1 MLKLDGIAAFV
12 AIAEEGSISAAARRL
27 RLPKSVVS
35 ERLAGLEKALG
46 AVLLRRTTRKL
57 ALTEDGTVFLDRAT
71 RITREVEDAGA
82 EIAARRGTLSGPI
95 RISAPVTFGH
105 MHLGPALYPF
115 LAAHPGIALTLDLDD
130 RRVSAAT
137 EGFDAILRHGPIDDN
152 RLVVWKLAPSRR
164 VLVASPDYLRR
175 AGAPRSLDD
184 LDRHRGI
191 FYTNRGAADWR
202 FVEPEGNAIV
212 VRGQAAFRANNG
224 TMVLDAAIAGLGIA
238 LLPTFIAGPAI
249 KDGRLIVFDL
259 DTEPEAE
266 WIYLAHAEGR
276 HASAKL
282 RALADHLKH
291 AFGDPPYWEIESL
304 ETRHSRR

>member
-1 MLKLDGIAAFV
+1 MMKLDGIAAFV

-27 RLPKSVVS
+27 RLPKSVIS

-57 ALTEDGTVFLDRAT
+57 TLTEDGSAFLERAG
-71 RITREVEDAGA
+71 RIIREVEDASA
-82 EIAARRGTLSGPI
+82 EIAERRGTLHGPI

-115 LAAHPGIALTLDLDD
+115 LAANPGIELTLDLDD

-137 EGFDAILRHGPIDDN
+137 EGFDAILRNGPIDDN

-164 VLVASPDYLRR
+164 VLVASPDYLKR
-175 AGAPRSLDD
+175 AGMPRSLDD
-184 LDRHRGI
+184 LDRHRGV

-202 FVEPEGNAIV
+202 FLDAKGNAVV
-212 VRGQAAFRANNG
+212 VRGKVAFRANNG
-224 TMVLDAAIAGLGIA
+224 TMVLDAAIVGLGIA

-249 KDGRLIVFDL
+249 KDRRLKVIDL
-259 DTEPEAE
+259 GAKPESE

-276 HASAKL
+276 QPSAKL
-282 RALADHLKH
+282 RALADCLKQ
-291 AFGDPPYWEIESL
+291 AFGDPPHWEIGSPP
-304 ETRHSRR
+304 RHRRA

>member
-12 AIAEEGSISAAARRL
+12 AIAEDGSISAAARRL

-35 ERLAGLEKALG
+35 ERLASLESALG

-57 ALTEDGTVFLDRAT
+57 MLTADGLAFLDRAT
-71 RITREVEDAGA
+71 RITREVEDAAA
-82 EIAARRGTLSGPI
+82 EIAERRGTLHGPL

-105 MHLGPALYPF
+105 LHLGPALYPF
-115 LAAHPGIALTLDLDD
+115 LAANPEIELTLDLDD
-130 RRVSAAT
+130 RRISAAT

-164 VLVASPDYLRR
+164 LLVAAPDYLQ
-175 AGAPRSLDD
+175 RSGTPQNLDA
-184 LDRHRGI
+184 LDGHRGV

-202 FVEPEGNAIV
+202 FIDAKGEAVA
-212 VRGQAAFRANNG
+212 VRGTVALRANNG

-238 LLPTFIAGPAI
+238 LLPTFIAGDAI
-249 KDGRLIVFDL
+249 KAGRLQVIDVGAQA
-259 DTEPEAE
+259 EAE

-276 HASAKL
+276 HPSAKL
-282 RALADHLKH
+282 RALADCLKK
-291 AFGDPPYWEIESL
+291 AFGDPPYWEG
-304 ETRHSRR
+304 

>member
-1 MLKLDGIAAFV
+1 MLKLDGLAAFV

-27 RLPKSVVS
+27 RLPKSVLS

-57 ALTEDGTVFLDRAT
+57 TLTEDGSAFLERAV
-71 RITREVEDAGA
+71 RITREVEDASA
-82 EIAARRGTLSGPI
+82 EIAERRGTLHGPI

-115 LAAHPGIALTLDLDD
+115 LAANPGIELTLDLDD

-152 RLVVWKLAPSRR
+152 RLVAWKLAPSRR
-164 VLVASPDYLRR
+164 VLLASPGYLKR
-175 AGAPRSLDD
+175 AGMPRSLAE
-184 LDRHRGI
+184 LDRHRGV

-202 FVEPEGNAIV
+202 FVDAKGDAVV
-212 VRGQAAFRANNG
+212 VRGQVAFRANNG
-224 TMVLDAAIAGLGIA
+224 TMVLDAASAGLGIA
-238 LLPTFIAGPAI
+238 LLPTFIAAQAIRAGHLKVIDLGAKPA
-249 KDGRLIVFDL
+249 
-259 DTEPEAE
+259 EE

-276 HASAKL
+276 QPSAKL
-282 RALADHLKH
+282 RALADHLKQ
-291 AFGDPPYWEIESL
+291 AFGDPPHWEIGKKAK
-304 ETRHSRR
+304 R

>member
-27 RLPKSVVS
+27 RLPKSVLS
-35 ERLAGLEKALG
+35 ERLAALEKSLG

-57 ALTEDGTVFLDRAT
+57 ALTEDGTAFLDRAG
-71 RITREVEDAGA
+71 RIIREVEEAGA
-82 EIAARRGTLSGPI
+82 EIAERRGTLHGPI

-115 LAAHPGIALTLDLDD
+115 LAAHRGIELTLDLDD

-152 RLVVWKLAPSRR
+152 RLVVWKLAASRR
-164 VLVASPDYLRR
+164 VLVASPAYI
-175 AGAPRSLDD
+175 ASHSAPNSLDD
-184 LDRHRGI
+184 LDRHRGV

-202 FVEPEGNAIV
+202 FIDGKGNAVV
-212 VRGQAAFRANNG
+212 VRGEVAFRANNG

-238 LLPTFIAGPAI
+238 LLPTFIAGEAI
-249 KDGRLIVFDL
+249 KDERLKVIEL
-259 DTEPEAE
+259 GAKPEPE

-276 HASAKL
+276 QPSAKL
-282 RALADHLKH
+282 RALADHLKK
-291 AFGDPPYWEIESL
+291 AFGDPPYWEIGKRAGS
-304 ETRHSRR
+304 

>member
-27 RLPKSVVS
+27 NLPKSVVS
-35 ERLAGLEKALG
+35 ERLAALESALG

-57 ALTEDGTVFLDRAT
+57 SLTEDGSAFLQRAT

-82 EIAARRGTLSGPI
+82 EIAERRGTLSGPL

-137 EGFDAILRHGPIDDN
+137 EGFDAILRNGPIDDN

-164 VLVASPDYLRR
+164 VLVASPGYLQR
-175 AGAPRSLDD
+175 AGTPKRLED
-184 LDRHRGI
+184 LDRHRGV

-202 FVEPEGNAIV
+202 FVGAKGEAVV
-212 VRGQAAFRANNG
+212 VRGEVAFRANNG
-224 TMVLDAAIAGLGIA
+224 TMVLDATIAGLGIG
-238 LLPTFIAGPAI
+238 LLPTFIAGEAI
-249 KDGRLIVFDL
+249 KDGRLTMLDL
-259 DTEPEAE
+259 GAKPEDE

-276 HASAKL
+276 QVSTKL
-282 RALADHLKH
+282 RALADHLKR
-291 AFGDPPYWEIESL
+291 AFGVPPHWEF
-304 ETRHSRR
+304 

>member
-57 ALTEDGTVFLDRAT
+57 TLTEDGGVFLERAT

-82 EIAARRGTLSGPI
+82 EIAERRGTLSGPL

-115 LAAHPGIALTLDLDD
+115 LAANPGIELTLDLDD

-137 EGFDAILRHGPIDDN
+137 EGFDAVLRNGPIDDN

-164 VLVASPDYLRR
+164 LLVASADYLSR
-175 AGAPRSLDD
+175 AGTPKNPDE

-202 FVEPEGNAIV
+202 FIDARGNAV
-212 VRGQAAFRANNG
+212 MVRGQVALRANNG
-224 TMVLDAAIAGLGIA
+224 SMTLDA
-238 LLPTFIAGPAI
+238 
-249 KDGRLIVFDL
+249 
-259 DTEPEAE
+259 
-266 WIYLAHAEGR
+266 
-276 HASAKL
+276 
-282 RALADHLKH
+282 
-291 AFGDPPYWEIESL
+291 
-304 ETRHSRR
+304 